1 MLGQGSH
8 PAGPCARWGL
18 FVSDELGSA
27 KVDVDGLAELD
38 YAAIARAVLGLLLP
52 DYTAD
57 EIAACVNEAY
67 TGTFAS
73 PEVTPVVPAH
83 KGTGRCCRPA
93 RARARALPRPHER
106 VQGRRPADAAALDG
120 ARPGI
125 CRRGREDHDR
135 DRHLGRHGQGGARR
149 LCRRPGV
156 RHHRLL
162 PRRQGQPRAGAAD
175 DHAGGGKTWPSP
187 PCAATSTTRRAP

>member
-1 MLGQGSH
+1 MSLYHSTRSRAEECSAKEAIRRGLAPDG
-8 PAGPCARWGL
+8 GL

-73 PEVTPVVPAH
+73 PEVTPVVPLA
-83 KGTGRCCRPA
+83 KAPGTA
-93 RARARALPRPHER
+93 AEESRAAESSTA
-106 VQGRRPADAAALDG
+106 V
-120 ARPGI
+120 I
-125 CRRGREDHDR
+125 
-135 DRHLGRHGQGGARR
+135 
-149 LCRRPGV
+149 
-156 RHHRLL
+156 LL
-162 PRRQGQPRAGAAD
+162 LFIYANDPVFI
-175 DHAGGGKTWPSP
+175 S
-187 PCAATSTTRRAP
+187 